1 MKRTEKGLMKSRF
14 IFLLCLISVMLLG
27 LFARSFY
34 LQYLE
39 SDFLNS
45 EGDKKHI
52 KYKNIPASRGSIY
65 DRNGVPLAVS
75 IPVYRLIVDPKTLI
89 KRDNYPQL
97 LSSLSKIISKPVKEI
112 DLEIRKRSSKR
123 YFVLKRELRK
133 SEVEIVR
140 GDNFGN
146 YVWLET
152 FYKRF
157 YPNGETS
164 SHLLGFTDS
173 EGRGQEGL
181 EYALNKG
188 LSGTNGLKKTLTDVH
203 QNSIAD
209 IEIINDPV
217 MGEDFYSSIDIKIQH
232 FAHEAL
238 KSGIEKN
245 NAKGG
250 SVVVMDVTT
259 GEILAISNQPAGD
272 LSFSENRTPKIYK
285 NKAMTDKFEPGSTFK
300 TLTMAAALKHQIFE
314 PEDVIDTSAYKIGA
328 RTIKDPRDHGILT
341 MEEVLIK
348 SSNTGISKIALEI
361 DSCDLFTFFNSLG
374 FGQVT
379 SSGFPGEASGTLDYQ
394 CSRWREGM
402 IASLSYGYNV
412 DISLI
417 QLAGAYAA
425 IANGGIRKPITLKKI
440 DDEKLDG
447 DRILSEQTS
456 RDIISMLE
464 NVVVRGA
471 PRAKINGYRIG
482 GKTGTA
488 QIAAANYASD
498 KHNALF
504 VGIAPLTKPKIA
516 IAVIVN
522 EPGGNEYYG
531 GQVAAPV
538 FSEIGSHTL
547 RLLGIAPDDK

>member
-1 MKRTEKGLMKSRF
+1 MKSRF

-52 KYKNIPASRGSIY
+52 KYKNIPASRGTIY

-89 KRDNYPQL
+89 KKDNYSQL
-97 LSSLSKIISKPVKEI
+97 LSSLSKITSKPAIEI

-146 YVWLET
+146 YIWLET

-181 EYALNKG
+181 EYALNRG

-209 IEIINDPV
+209 VEIVNDPV

-232 FAHEAL
+232 FAHQAL
-238 KSGIEKN
+238 KSGIETN

-272 LSFSENRTPKIYK
+272 LSFTENRIPELYK
-285 NKAMTDKFEPGSTFK
+285 NKAITDKFEPGSTFK

-328 RTIKDPRDHGILT
+328 RTIKDPREHGILT

-361 DSCDLFTFFNSLG
+361 DPCDLFTFLNSLG
-374 FGQVT
+374 IGQVT

-394 CSRWREGM
+394 CSRWRENM

-417 QLAGAYAA
+417 QLVGAYAA
-425 IANGGIRKPITLKKI
+425 IANGGIRMPITLKKI
-440 DDEKLDG
+440 EDEKLDG
-447 DRILSEQTS
+447 DRILSEETS
-456 RDIISMLE
+456 RGIISMLE
-464 NVVVRGA
+464 NVAVRGA

-504 VGIAPLTKPKIA
+504 VGIAPLTKPRIA

-522 EPGGNEYYG
+522 EPGGSEYYG

-547 RLLGIAPDDK
+547 RLLGMAPDDK

>member
-14 IFLLCLISVMLLG
+14 TFLLCLISVMLLG
-27 LFARSFY
+27 LFSRSFY

-97 LSSLSKIISKPVKEI
+97 LSSLSKIISKSAREI

-123 YFVLKRELRK
+123 YLVLKRELRK
-133 SEVEIVR
+133 SEVEIIR
-140 GDNFGN
+140 RDNFGN

-272 LSFSENRTPKIYK
+272 LSFSKNRTPKIYK

-328 RTIKDPRDHGILT
+328 RTIQDPRDHGALT

-361 DSCDLFTFFNSLG
+361 DPCDLFTFFNSLG

-456 RDIISMLE
+456 RNIISMLE
-464 NVVVRGA
+464 NVAIRGA
-471 PRAKINGYRIG
+471 PLAKINGYRIG

>member
-14 IFLLCLISVMLLG
+14 IFLLCLISFMLLG

-52 KYKNIPASRGSIY
+52 KYKNIPASRGTIY

-89 KRDNYPQL
+89 KKNNYSQL
-97 LSSLSKIISKPVKEI
+97 LSSLSKITSKPAREI
-112 DLEIRKRSSKR
+112 DLEIRKRSNKR

-140 GDNFGN
+140 KDNFGN

-181 EYALNKG
+181 EYALNRG

-209 IEIINDPV
+209 VEVVNDPV

-232 FAHEAL
+232 FAHQAL
-238 KSGIEKN
+238 KSGIETN

-272 LSFSENRTPKIYK
+272 LSFSENRTPKLYK
-285 NKAMTDKFEPGSTFK
+285 NKAVTDKFEPGSTFK
-300 TLTMAAALKHQIFE
+300 TLTMAAALKYQIFE
-314 PEDVIDTSAYKIGA
+314 PEDVINTSAYKIGA

-361 DSCDLFTFFNSLG
+361 DPCDLFTFFNSLG

-440 DDEKLDG
+440 EDEKLDG

-456 RDIISMLE
+456 KDIISMLE
-464 NVVVRGA
+464 NAAERGA

-504 VGIAPLTKPKIA
+504 VGIAPLTKPRIA

-522 EPGGNEYYG
+522 EPRGKEYYG

>member
-14 IFLLCLISVMLLG
+14 TFLLCLISVMLLG

-89 KRDNYPQL
+89 KKNNYSQL
-97 LSSLSKIISKPVKEI
+97 LSSLSKITSKPAREI
-112 DLEIRKRSSKR
+112 DLEIRKRSNKR

-173 EGRGQEGL
+173 EDRGQEGL

-209 IEIINDPV
+209 VEIINDPV

-440 DDEKLDG
+440 EDEKLDG

-464 NVVVRGA
+464 NVAIRGA
-471 PRAKINGYRIG
+471 PRSKINGYRVG

-504 VGIAPLTKPKIA
+504 VGIAPLTKPRIA

>member
-1 MKRTEKGLMKSRF
+1 MKQTEKGLMKSRF
-14 IFLLCLISVMLLG
+14 IFLLCLISVMLLS

-39 SDFLNS
+39 SDFLNI

-52 KYKNIPASRGSIY
+52 KYKNIPANRGSIY

-75 IPVYRLIVDPKTLI
+75 IPVYRLIIDPNTLL
-89 KRDNYPQL
+89 KKDNYPQL
-97 LSSLSKIISKPVKEI
+97 LNSLSKIISKPVREI
-112 DLEIRKRSSKR
+112 DKEIRKRSSKK

-133 SEVEIVR
+133 SEVEIIR

-146 YVWLET
+146 YIWLET

-157 YPNGETS
+157 YPNGETV
-164 SHLLGFTDS
+164 SHLLGFTDR
-173 EGRGQEGL
+173 EGVGQEGL
-181 EYALNKG
+181 EYSLNKG
-188 LSGTNGLKKTLTDVH
+188 LSGINGLKKTLTDVH

-209 IEIINDPV
+209 VEIINDPV
-217 MGEDFYSSIDIKIQH
+217 IGEDFYSSIDIKIQH
-232 FAHEAL
+232 FAHQAL

-250 SVVVMDVTT
+250 SVVVMDITT

-285 NKAMTDKFEPGSTFK
+285 NKAITDKFEPGSTFK
-300 TLTMAAALKHQIFE
+300 TLTMAAALNYQIFE
-314 PEDVIDTSAYKIGA
+314 PEAVVDTSAYKIGA
-328 RTIKDPRDHGILT
+328 RTIKDPRDHGMLT

-361 DSCDLFTFFNSLG
+361 DPCDLFTFFNSLG

-417 QLAGAYAA
+417 QLAGAYAT

-440 DDEKLDG
+440 EDEKIDG
-447 DRILSEQTS
+447 NRVLSEQTS
-456 RDIISMLE
+456 KDILSMLE
-464 NVVVRGA
+464 NVAIRGA

-488 QIAAANYASD
+488 QIAAENYASD

-504 VGIAPLTKPKIA
+504 VGVAPMTKPRLA

-522 EPGGNEYYG
+522 QPQGKEYYG

>member
-97 LSSLSKIISKPVKEI
+97 LSSLSKIISKPAREI
-112 DLEIRKRSSKR
+112 DLEIRKRSNKR

-209 IEIINDPV
+209 VEIINDPV

-328 RTIKDPRDHGILT
+328 RTIKDSRDHGILT

-464 NVVVRGA
+464 NVAVRGA

>member
-1 MKRTEKGLMKSRF
+1 MKRTEKGLMRSRF

-52 KYKNIPASRGSIY
+52 KYKNIPASRGTIY

-75 IPVYRLIVDPKTLI
+75 IPVYRLIVDPKTLL
-89 KRDNYPQL
+89 KKDNYPQL
-97 LSSLSKIISKPVKEI
+97 LSSLSKIISKPAREI
-112 DLEIRKRSSKR
+112 DLELRKRSSKR

-181 EYALNKG
+181 EYALNRG

-203 QNSIAD
+203 QTSIAD
-209 IEIINDPV
+209 VEIVNDPV

-232 FAHEAL
+232 FAHQAL
-238 KSGIEKN
+238 KSGIENN

-250 SVVVMDVTT
+250 SVVVLDVTT

-272 LSFSENRTPKIYK
+272 LSFSENRTPKLYK
-285 NKAMTDKFEPGSTFK
+285 NKAITDKFEPGSTFK

-361 DSCDLFTFFNSLG
+361 DPCDLFTFFKNLG

-394 CSRWREGM
+394 CSRWRKGM
-402 IASLSYGYNV
+402 IASLAYGYNV

-417 QLAGAYAA
+417 QLVGAYAA
-425 IANGGIRKPITLKKI
+425 IANGGIRMPITLKKI
-440 DDEKLDG
+440 EDEKLDG
-447 DRILSEQTS
+447 VRILSEQTS
-456 RDIISMLE
+456 RDVISMLE
-464 NVVVRGA
+464 NVAVRGA

-504 VGIAPLTKPKIA
+504 VGIAPLTKPRIA

>member
-14 IFLLCLISVMLLG
+14 IFLLCLISFMLLG

-52 KYKNIPASRGSIY
+52 KFKNIPASRGTIY
-65 DRNGVPLAVS
+65 DRNGLPLAVS

-89 KRDNYPQL
+89 KKNNYSQL
-97 LSSLSKIISKPVKEI
+97 LSSLSKITSKPAREI
-112 DLEIRKRSSKR
+112 DLEIKKRSGKR

-140 GDNFGN
+140 RDNFGN

-181 EYALNKG
+181 EYALNRG

-209 IEIINDPV
+209 VEVVNDPV

-232 FAHEAL
+232 FAHQAL
-238 KSGIEKN
+238 KSGIETN

-272 LSFSENRTPKIYK
+272 LSFSENRTPKLYK
-285 NKAMTDKFEPGSTFK
+285 NKAVTDKFEPGSTFK
-300 TLTMAAALKHQIFE
+300 TLTMAAALKYQIFE

-361 DSCDLFTFFNSLG
+361 DPCDLFTFFNSLG

-394 CSRWREGM
+394 CNRWREGM

-440 DDEKLDG
+440 EDEKLDG

-456 RDIISMLE
+456 KDIISMLE
-464 NVVVRGA
+464 NAAVRGA

-504 VGIAPLTKPKIA
+504 VGIAPLTKPRIA

-522 EPGGNEYYG
+522 EPRGKEYYG

>member
-1 MKRTEKGLMKSRF
+1 
-14 IFLLCLISVMLLG
+14 MLLG

-39 SDFLNS
+39 SDFLHS

-52 KYKNIPASRGSIY
+52 KYKNIPASRGTIY

-188 LSGTNGLKKTLTDVH
+188 LSGMNGLKKTLTDVH

-464 NVVVRGA
+464 NVAVRGA

>member
-14 IFLLCLISVMLLG
+14 TFLLCLISVMLLG

-97 LSSLSKIISKPVKEI
+97 LSSLSKIISKPAKEI

-173 EGRGQEGL
+173 EDRGQEGL

-188 LSGTNGLKKTLTDVH
+188 LSGTDGLKKTLTDVH

-209 IEIINDPV
+209 VEFINDPV

-238 KSGIEKN
+238 RSVIEKN

-272 LSFSENRTPKIYK
+272 LSFSKNRTPKIYK

-464 NVVVRGA
+464 NVAIRGA

-504 VGIAPLTKPKIA
+504 VGIAPLTKPRIA

>member
-1 MKRTEKGLMKSRF
+1 MKSRF
-14 IFLLCLISVMLLG
+14 IFLLCLISFMLLG

-52 KYKNIPASRGSIY
+52 KFKNIPASRGTIY

-97 LSSLSKIISKPVKEI
+97 LSSLSTITSKPAREI
-112 DLEIRKRSSKR
+112 DLEIRKRSNKR

-140 GDNFGN
+140 RDNFGN

-181 EYALNKG
+181 EYALNRG

-209 IEIINDPV
+209 VEVVNDPV

-232 FAHEAL
+232 FAHQAL
-238 KSGIEKN
+238 KSGIETN

-272 LSFSENRTPKIYK
+272 LSFSENRTPKLYK
-285 NKAMTDKFEPGSTFK
+285 NKAVTDKFEPGSTFK
-300 TLTMAAALKHQIFE
+300 TLTMAAALKYQIFE

-361 DSCDLFTFFNSLG
+361 DPCDLFTFFNSLG

-464 NVVVRGA
+464 NVAVRGA

-504 VGIAPLTKPKIA
+504 VGIAPLTKPRIA

-522 EPGGNEYYG
+522 EPRGKEYYG

>member
-14 IFLLCLISVMLLG
+14 TFLLCLISVMLLG

-97 LSSLSKIISKPVKEI
+97 LSSLSKIISKPAKEI
-112 DLEIRKRSSKR
+112 DIEIRKRSSKR

-140 GDNFGN
+140 GDNYGN

-181 EYALNKG
+181 EYALNKS

-285 NKAMTDKFEPGSTFK
+285 NKAITDKFEPGSTFK

-379 SSGFPGEASGTLDYQ
+379 SSGFPGETSGTLDYQ

-447 DRILSEQTS
+447 DRILSEQNS

-464 NVVVRGA
+464 NVAVRGA

>member
-1 MKRTEKGLMKSRF
+1 MQRTEKGLMKSRF
-14 IFLLCLISVMLLG
+14 TFLLCLISVMLLG

-75 IPVYRLIVDPKTLI
+75 IPVYRLIIDPKTLI

-140 GDNFGN
+140 RDNFGN

-181 EYALNKG
+181 EYALNRG

-417 QLAGAYAA
+417 QLVGAYAA

-464 NVVVRGA
+464 NVAIRGA

-531 GQVAAPV
+531 GQVAAPI

>member
-1 MKRTEKGLMKSRF
+1 MKSRF

-52 KYKNIPASRGSIY
+52 KYKNIPASRGTIY

-89 KRDNYPQL
+89 KKNNYSQL
-97 LSSLSKIISKPVKEI
+97 LSSLSKITSKPVKEI
-112 DLEIRKRSSKR
+112 DLEIRKRSNKR

-203 QNSIAD
+203 QNIIAD
-209 IEIINDPV
+209 VEIINDPV

-272 LSFSENRTPKIYK
+272 LSFSENRTPKLYK
-285 NKAMTDKFEPGSTFK
+285 NKAVTDKFEPGSTFK
-300 TLTMAAALKHQIFE
+300 TLTMAAALKYQIFE

-361 DSCDLFTFFNSLG
+361 DSCDLFSFFNSLG
-374 FGQVT
+374 FGQVP

-394 CSRWREGM
+394 CSRWRKGM

-440 DDEKLDG
+440 EDEKLVG

-456 RDIISMLE
+456 KDIISMLE
-464 NVVVRGA
+464 SVAVRGA

-504 VGIAPLTKPKIA
+504 VGIAPLIKPRIA

-531 GQVAAPV
+531 GEVAAPV

>member
-1 MKRTEKGLMKSRF
+1 MKSRF

-52 KYKNIPASRGSIY
+52 KYKNIPASRGTIY

-89 KRDNYPQL
+89 KKDNYSQL
-97 LSSLSKIISKPVKEI
+97 LSSLSKITSKPAIEI

-146 YVWLET
+146 YIWLET

-181 EYALNKG
+181 EYALNRG

-209 IEIINDPV
+209 VEIVNDPV

-232 FAHEAL
+232 FAHQAL
-238 KSGIEKN
+238 KSGIETN

-272 LSFSENRTPKIYK
+272 LSFTENRIPELYK
-285 NKAMTDKFEPGSTFK
+285 NKAITDKFEPGSTFK

-328 RTIKDPRDHGILT
+328 RTIKDPREHGILT

-361 DSCDLFTFFNSLG
+361 DPCDLFTFLNSLG
-374 FGQVT
+374 IGQVT

-394 CSRWREGM
+394 CSRWRENM

-417 QLAGAYAA
+417 QLVGAYAA
-425 IANGGIRKPITLKKI
+425 IANGGIRMPITLKKI
-440 DDEKLDG
+440 EDEKLDG
-447 DRILSEQTS
+447 DRILSEETS
-456 RDIISMLE
+456 RGIISMLE
-464 NVVVRGA
+464 NVAVRGA

-504 VGIAPLTKPKIA
+504 VGIAPLTKPRIA

-522 EPGGNEYYG
+522 EPGGSEYYG